1 MADRRLTARAEGQ
14 GGVNR
19 LWGQRR
25 VRPVRHL
32 GFSHFLCIR
41 VISAKRP
48 FKNRHSLA
56 EMRLG
61 LGQPPRGPQQTGE
74 VVEAD
79 GIGRMR
85 RAQRRLRHFQRFAV
99 KRLGLFQ
106 SPRRV

>member
-1 MADRRLTARAEGQ
+1 MALRNSAGKPGTPFRRR
-14 GGVNR
+14 
-19 LWGQRR
+19 
-25 VRPVRHL
+25 
-32 GFSHFLCIR
+32 
-41 VISAKRP
+41 SAKIAAHWRT
-48 FKNRHSLA
+48 A
-56 EMRLG
+56 AVAETEMRRSG
-61 LGQPPRGPQQTGE
+61 SAPHRSHASAPNGRPRGPQQTGE